1 MQKSKS
7 YIPDAIS
14 ELAGYGGNLNLDNN
28 FFLNKSKTVT
38 FILGLWS
45 SIPERSGNTY
55 FYSNFSMY
63 SGMKVSLMDKN
74 LLVNL
79 NVNDLLNTNRS
90 KGIEYYQAFNSEYYY
105 KGITRNVNLSVTYK
119 FGNNNVKGAT
129 KQIKFEEQSRTGS

>member
-1 MQKSKS
+1 
-7 YIPDAIS
+7 
-14 ELAGYGGNLNLDNN
+14 
-28 FFLNKSKTVT
+28 
-38 FILGLWS
+38 
-45 SIPERSGNTY
+45 
-55 FYSNFSMY
+55 MY